1 MQALYFCRAIVC
13 CVTVVLVCCVF
24 VCVTGIDIAVLEFD
38 VECGVVWVNGLM
50 KTQGTSVQDIP

>member
-38 VECGVVWVNGLM
+38 VECGVGERINENTGDFSS
-50 KTQGTSVQDIP
+50 GYPII